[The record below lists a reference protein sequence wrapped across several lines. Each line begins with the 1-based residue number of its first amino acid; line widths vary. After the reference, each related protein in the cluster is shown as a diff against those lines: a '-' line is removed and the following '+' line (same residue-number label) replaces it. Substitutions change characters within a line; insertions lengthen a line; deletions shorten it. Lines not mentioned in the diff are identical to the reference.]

1 MTTKTRPNETLE
13 TLGTEPS
20 LRQLARWIRT
30 GLVTADAGRAELRRA
45 EYLRCDSHLSAH
57 ETADLADVRRALAEV
72 VS

>member
-1 MTTKTRPNETLE
+1 MTNRPNETLE

-30 GLVTADAGRAELRRA
+30 GAVTPVQGRAELRRA
-45 EYLRCDSHLSAH
+45 EYLRCDSHLSAS
-57 ETADLADVRRALAEV
+57 ETADLADCRRALEEV